1 MSGEYGQTGL
11 PSEPG
16 SRGTAPSGPERTGPG
31 PSRPEPSG
39 SAPSGPPRQPRPIIE
54 RIGLAAVALVL
65 AALFGGVAAASWI
78 GGELFLA
85 VMGAVGCLMTLWV
98 GGLTLFR
105 G

>member
-1 MSGEYGQTGL
+1 VSGVPG
-11 PSEPG
+11 EP
-16 SRGTAPSGPERTGPG
+16 EQL
-31 PSRPEPSG
+31 PEPLEPREPEEPVVFAAPPD
-39 SAPSGPPRQPRPIIE
+39 SADRPREPRPLIE

-85 VMGAVGCLMTLWV
+85 VMGGVGCLMTIWV
-98 GGLTLFR
+98 GALTLFR